1 MYFKTENKDQIIKF
15 LLNIPKTDLEDLFS
29 KKNLKIFIPII

>member
-15 LLNIPKTDLEDLFS
+15 LLNIPKTDLEDYFRE
-29 KKNLKIFIPII
+29 NF

>member
-15 LLNIPKTDLEDLFS
+15 LLNIPKTDLEDYFR
-29 KKNLKIFIPII
+29 KKF